1 MAATVSGSTEGVEV
15 HLGLG
20 SNLGNRAAN
29 LRMALAFVEPLVRI
43 EAVSSLYRTA
53 PVGPVAQPDCYN
65 AVCRGRTGLT
75 PGALLRYLKS
85 VEFEIGRRS
94 AARWGPRVIDI
105 DILLYGDGAVESPE
119 LMVPHPG
126 LVERAFVLLP
136 LAEISPDVVHPLLKR
151 SMAEL
156 AAALS
161 GEARSGVR
169 TAEGRGWERTGR
181 HA

>member
-1 MAATVSGSTEGVEV
+1 VSEPAEGIEV

-53 PVGPVAQPDCYN
+53 PVGPVAQPDFYN
-65 AVCRGRTGLT
+65 AACRGRTGLVVE
-75 PGALLRYLKS
+75 ALLRYLKG

-94 AARWGPRVIDI
+94 SLRWGPRVIDI
-105 DILLYGDGAVESPE
+105 DILLYGDEAVESSE
-119 LMVPHPG
+119 LIVPHPG
-126 LVERAFVLLP
+126 LAERAFALLP
-136 LAEISPDVVHPLLKR
+136 LVEISPDVVHPLLKR

-161 GEARSGVR
+161 DKARSGVR
-169 TAEGRGWERTGR
+169 AAEGRGWERIVR
-181 HA
+181 QA

>member
-1 MAATVSGSTEGVEV
+1 MAAAVSGQAVGTEV

-29 LRMALAFVEPLVRI
+29 LRMALAFIEPLVRI

-53 PVGPVAQPDCYN
+53 PVGPIAQPDFFN
-65 AVCRGRTGLT
+65 AVCRGRTGLA

-94 AARWGPRVIDI
+94 ALRWGPRVIDI
-105 DILLYGDGAVESPE
+105 DILLHGDQAVELPG
-119 LMVPHPG
+119 LVVPHPG
-126 LVERAFVLLP
+126 LPERAFVLAP
-136 LAEISPDVVHPLLKR
+136 LAEISPDVIHPLLQR
-151 SMAEL
+151 PVAEL

-161 GEARSGVR
+161 EEARAGVR
-169 TAEGRGWERTGR
+169 AVEGRGWERAERQT
-181 HA
+181 